1 MLTKERLA
9 ETFRRVSRIF
19 PGIPSYED
27 REALRTQDKVI
38 RGRLAAELDLQIAR
52 VERLKGELT
61 NEGHLSPLA
70 ALDRLTRRLQ
80 RLTDMIRFA
89 RYGYS
94 GMNATNPINE
104 EKLAKLYEYD
114 LSLAGTIEGLDDV
127 ISSLVQRS
135 GDGCKDGAPAEVNQA
150 VDRLEDQV
158 NGRDAF
164 FQSP

>member
-9 ETFRRVSRIF
+9 ETFRHVSRIF
-19 PGIPSYED
+19 PGIPSYQD

-38 RGRLAAELDLQIAR
+38 RGRLAAQLDLQIAR
-52 VERLKGELT
+52 MERLKGELT

-70 ALDRLTRRLQ
+70 ELDRLTRRLQ

-94 GMNATNPINE
+94 SMNATNPINE
-104 EKLAKLYEYD
+104 AKLAKLYEYD
-114 LSLAGTIEGLDDV
+114 LSLAGTIQGLGDV

-135 GDGCKDGAPAEVNQA
+135 SDGCKEGVPAEVNQA

-158 NGRDAF
+158 NGRENI

>member
-9 ETFRRVSRIF
+9 ETFRHVSRIF

-38 RGRLAAELDLQIAR
+38 RGRLAGQLDLQVAR
-52 VERLKGELT
+52 LERLKGELT
-61 NEGHLSPLA
+61 RQGHLSPLA
-70 ALDRLTRRLQ
+70 ELDRLTRRLQ

-104 EKLAKLYEYD
+104 EKLAELYEYD
-114 LSLAGTIEGLDDV
+114 LSLAGTIQGLGDA
-127 ISSLVQRS
+127 INALVQRS
-135 GDGCKDGAPAEVNQA
+135 GDRCKEGLPAEIDQA
-150 VDRLEDQV
+150 VDLLEDQISSRE
-158 NGRDAF
+158 NLF
-164 FQSP
+164 NPP

>member
-19 PGIPSYED
+19 PGIPSYQD

-38 RGRLAAELDLQIAR
+38 RGRLAAQLDLQIAR
-52 VERLKGELT
+52 VDRLKGELT
-61 NEGHLSPLA
+61 RQGHVSPLA
-70 ALDRLTRRLQ
+70 ELDRLTRRLQ

-104 EKLAKLYEYD
+104 EKLAELYQYD
-114 LSLAGTIEGLDDV
+114 LSLADTIQGLGEGIDALGRR
-127 ISSLVQRS
+127 SS
-135 GDGCKDGAPAEVNQA
+135 DECKDGVPAEVNQA
-150 VDRLEDQV
+150 LDRLEEKV
-158 NGRDAF
+158 NGRENLF
-164 FQSP
+164 KNP